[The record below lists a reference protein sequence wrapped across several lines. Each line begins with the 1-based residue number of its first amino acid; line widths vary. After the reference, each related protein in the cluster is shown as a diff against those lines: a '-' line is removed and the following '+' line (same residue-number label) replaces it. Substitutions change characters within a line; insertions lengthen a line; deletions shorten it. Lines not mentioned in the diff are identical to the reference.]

1 MTVISQGSVRVS
13 AEVAE
18 AVKTGQ
24 AIVALESTIFTH
36 GLPRPVNLEV
46 AQEAES
52 ILRELGVVPATVGII
67 RGLPVVGMTQD
78 EIADLSREDSVVK
91 VSRRDLPIA
100 ATKKLNGGTTVAA
113 TAFLAHHAGI
123 RVFSTGGLGGVH
135 HGASET
141 FDESADLSI
150 LAETPV
156 LLISAGV
163 KSILDIPA
171 TLERLETL
179 SVTVVGYKT
188 TTYPGFYVRDSGSR
202 IEYSAA
208 SPDEAAAILAAQ
220 DSFGIQSAVL
230 IANPVAE
237 DQQLSPSLHTR
248 ILSEAW
254 KAAAADSV
262 SGNATTPY
270 LLDYIQRAT
279 GGESLS
285 VNINVYRG
293 NVRLGGEIALA
304 FTRRAS
310 IARLPQPALG

>member
-1 MTVISQGSVRVS
+1 MTLISQGSVRVS

-18 AVKTGQ
+18 AARAGE

-46 AQEAES
+46 ALEAES
-52 ILRELGVVPATVGII
+52 ILRELGVVPATIGVI
-67 RGLPVVGMTQD
+67 RGLPIVGMTQD
-78 EIADLSREDSVVK
+78 EIAELSREDPAVK

-113 TAFLAHHAGI
+113 TAFLAHHAGV

-135 HGASET
+135 HGASDT

-150 LAETPV
+150 LSETPV
-156 LLISAGV
+156 LLVSAGV
-163 KSILDIPA
+163 KSILDIRA

-179 SVTVVGYKT
+179 SVTVAGYKT
-188 TTYPGFYVRDSGSR
+188 TTYPGFYVRDSGSS
-202 IEYSAA
+202 IEYSAD

-230 IANPVAE
+230 IANPIAE
-237 DQQLSPSLHTR
+237 DQQLPPSLHAR

-254 KAAAADSV
+254 NAAKTDGV

-279 GGESLS
+279 NGESLT

-304 FTRRAS
+304 LTRQRS
-310 IARLPQPALG
+310 TDRLPQPVLG

>member
-1 MTVISQGSVRVS
+1 M
-13 AEVAE
+13 
-18 AVKTGQ
+18 
-24 AIVALESTIFTH
+24 
-36 GLPRPVNLEV
+36 
-46 AQEAES
+46 
-52 ILRELGVVPATVGII
+52 
-67 RGLPVVGMTQD
+67 
-78 EIADLSREDSVVK
+78 
-91 VSRRDLPIA
+91 
-100 ATKKLNGGTTVAA
+100 
-113 TAFLAHHAGI
+113 
-123 RVFSTGGLGGVH
+123 
-135 HGASET
+135 
-141 FDESADLSI
+141 
-150 LAETPV
+150 
-156 LLISAGV
+156 
-163 KSILDIPA
+163 
-171 TLERLETL
+171 
-179 SVTVVGYKT
+179 
-188 TTYPGFYVRDSGSR
+188 
-202 IEYSAA
+202 
-208 SPDEAAAILAAQ
+208 
-220 DSFGIQSAVL
+220 L